1 MIDELTRMRRHL
13 RAMSA
18 TNRQLQA
25 QLEGSGIRAVALP
38 GSARAATSASD
49 VLAADDQ
56 PGRSEPAAEARRAGR
71 ARTLIEQLELQ
82 GNAGEPALVRRGNGA
97 LYIVEAGRK
106 REIKSGILGA
116 TIERD
121 FGQARDVTDDELEQ
135 LPDGVPVDI
144 FEGPT
149 GSAFVIYGGQRRPL
163 RGLPLPYP
171 LSERQ
176 TQLFPEGEELNV
188 SAANIARSRFEQ
200 ASSAGYQVQRARAAL
215 AAKGTVATTRTAA
228 KRVARK
234 AKRTLR
240 GKTT

>member
-1 MIDELTRMRRHL
+1 VIDELTRMRRHL

-38 GSARAATSASD
+38 QAARGANGASD

-56 PGRSEPAAEARRAGR
+56 AGRAELPAEARRASR

-82 GNAGEPALVRRGNGA
+82 GNAGEPVLVRRGNGA

-116 TIERD
+116 TIERA
-121 FGQARDVTDDELEQ
+121 FGGARDLSEAELDQ

-149 GSAFVIYGGQRRPL
+149 GAAFVIYGGQRRPL

-200 ASSAGYQVQRARAAL
+200 ASGAGYQVQRARAAL

-228 KRVARK
+228 KRVVRK
-234 AKRTLR
+234 AKRTVR
-240 GKTT
+240 RKAT